1 MAAGKFITFEGGEGS
16 GKSTQVRL
24 LAERLRAAGH
34 QVVLTREPG
43 GTPLSEKI
51 RELVLAEHPQS
62 RDAEFLLFA
71 AARAEHVEVVIK
83 TALVD
88 GAFVICDRFI
98 DSTRVY
104 QGHVFQVDRELI
116 KMVEQ
121 VTVAP
126 WMPDLTIIVDVD
138 PTIGLARAVE
148 RGALSRYDSA
158 RLATH
163 KEIRRGF
170 LAIAQGEPQRCV
182 VVDGGRDI
190 EAVER
195 DVWRAVSA
203 RVLDKVS

>member
-16 GKSTQVRL
+16 GKSTQARL

-34 QVVLTREPG
+34 EVVLTREPG
-43 GTPLSEKI
+43 GTPLAESI
-51 RELVLAEHPQS
+51 RDLVLAQKPQS
-62 RDAEFLLFA
+62 SNAEFLLFA
-71 AARAEHVEVVIK
+71 AARAEHIAAVIAPALQRGAYVV
-83 TALVD
+83 
-88 GAFVICDRFI
+88 CDRFI

-104 QGHVFQVDRELI
+104 QGVVGGVDDGLIMEL
-116 KMVEQ
+116 ERR
-121 VTVAP
+121 TVAP
-126 WMPDLTIIVDVD
+126 LLPGLTLIVDID
-138 PTIGLARAVE
+138 PELGLARAAG
-148 RGALSRYDSA
+148 RGELSRYDSA
-158 RLATH
+158 RSETH
-163 KEIRRGF
+163 AALRRGF